1 MPSDLKRPTIS
12 DAKNNMA
19 FLTISIIDL
28 TPLAKPIP
36 INSPKP
42 KNSLEGG
49 DAMPKR
55 SVNVSITILPRFRI
69 ASIAHLT
76 PVLIPFARP
85 LTMSRPRFSEFSNP
99 LIHFEIL
106 SNIFSKIFKKYKNK
120 NLITNQTINYFFIEI
135 IILILASNVILC
147 DIKNIITITLIILLI
162 LFTFSFIYNHKTQKR
177 FEKRSDYEDLNKESE
192 EIDYAMNLRLIGNFL
207 GKKTLFFVFI
217 TFIFVSVSLTVG
229 EFSAKNQT
237 AFYKVN
243 GRDDVVGI
251 VIYGERIIAKGLSSD
266 RIQNEIIFFDICNDT
281 KIEILPLKSICK
293 KSEENFEIHEQVI
306 NVSENNFDEDN
317 P

>member
-1 MPSDLKRPTIS
+1 MESESLLREENTEERFLDKFFKDSAFVVFIIPLY
-12 DAKNNMA
+12 A
-19 FLTISIIDL
+19 FLITYCIEIGYAKYYGIPASVVQID
-28 TPLAKPIP
+28 
-36 INSPKP
+36 
-42 KNSLEGG
+42 G
-49 DAMPKR
+49 
-55 SVNVSITILPRFRI
+55 RI
-69 ASIAHLT
+69 VCNNFVKIM
-76 PVLIPFARP
+76 LIFIGLYGIEA
-85 LTMSRPRFSEFSNP
+85 T
-99 LIHFEIL
+99 L

-120 NLITNQTINYFFIEI
+120 NLITRQSINYFFIEI
-135 IILILASNVILC
+135 IILILVSNVILC
-147 DIKNIITITLIILLI
+147 DIKNIFTIALI
-162 LFTFSFIYNHKTQKR
+162 LSLLLVTFSFIYNHKTQKR

-192 EIDYAMNLRLIGNFL
+192 EIDSAMNLRLIGNFL

-306 NVSENNFDEDN
+306 NVSENNLDEDN